1 MATIHLFLDSNSGTY
16 QLNGTDSKFSENFL
30 SFQNSNRLRGLSNA
44 TLRAYAFDLLHLA
57 RWLKNSKVPFRA
69 LDQARLLQWVSCQRE
84 LNAKPKSINRRLA
97 VCHIF
102 YRFCFNRE
110 IKRKIA
116 ATISPSKPAKQ
127 YDDIGLPIVHRR
139 HSAQLK
145 VKVPRKLIETIE
157 SADVGKFIESFFR
170 YRDLAIVL
178 LMMLC
183 GLRSGEVL
191 RLRIIDLNFH
201 DRTLRIRGKGG
212 KERMMPMLETVSSAL
227 RRYLHYERPKPLK
240 ESCLFVVLQG
250 EGRGRPMT
258 PEGVR
263 SLFRARRRS
272 TGLHRANP
280 HKFRHFFG
288 TEMAR
293 AGVPLPVLKN
303 MMGHSN
309 IQITLQYI
317 QLSMADISTEYD
329 RAANQLKS
337 RYEKP

>member
-317 QLSMADISTEYD
+317 QLARADISTEYD

>member
-1 MATIHLFLDSNSGTY
+1 MTTIRLRLDLNTSTY
-16 QLNGTDSKFSENFL
+16 QLFGCESKFAKSFL
-30 SFQNSNRLRGLSNA
+30 SFQNSNRIRGLSSA
-44 TLRAYAFDLLHLA
+44 TLRAYGYDLLHLV
-57 RWLKNSKVPFRA
+57 RWLESSKIRFRSLNQA
-69 LDQARLLQWVSCQRE
+69 SLLDWVSVQRKE
-84 LNAKPKSINRRLA
+84 DAKPKSINRRLA

-102 YRFCFNRE
+102 YRFCFDCE
-110 IKRKIA
+110 IKRVA
-116 ATISPSKPAKQ
+116 GSTLPATMSMRR
-127 YDDIGLPIVHRR
+127 YDEIGLPISHLR
-139 HSAQLK
+139 HAAQLK

-157 SADVGKFIESFFR
+157 PDDVGRFMESFSR
-170 YRDLAIVL
+170 YRDLAILL
-178 LMMLC
+178 LMLLC

-191 RLRIIDLNFH
+191 GLRIIDINFH

-240 ESCLFVVLQG
+240 ESLVFVVLQG
-250 EGRGRPMT
+250 DGRGQPMT
-258 PEGVR
+258 AAGVR

-272 TGLHRANP
+272 TGLTAANP
-280 HKFRHFFG
+280 HKFRHCFG

-309 IQITLQYI
+309 IKITLQYI
-317 QLSMADISTEYD
+317 QLSMADISSEYN
-329 RAANQLKS
+329 RAANQIKS